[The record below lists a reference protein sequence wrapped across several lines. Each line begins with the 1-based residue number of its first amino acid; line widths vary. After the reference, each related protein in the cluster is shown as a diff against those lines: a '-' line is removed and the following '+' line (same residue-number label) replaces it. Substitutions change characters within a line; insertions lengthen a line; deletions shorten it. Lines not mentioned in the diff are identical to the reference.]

1 MAQDKEFV
9 QGIVERLAPLEVRAK
24 AMFGGYGLYCDEK
37 FMGIIG
43 DDRLYLKQ
51 SAADPSLLEGTSLEA
66 PYETA
71 NDYHLVPE
79 HLLTDDEWLRA
90 AVKATSNGLPAPKP
104 KKKKTS

>member
-9 QGIVERLAPLEVRAK
+9 RRIVERLAPLEVRAK

-51 SAADPSLLEGTSLEA
+51 SAADRDLLEGTTLEA

-79 HLLTDDEWLRA
+79 HLLADDEWIRT
-90 AVKATSNGLPAPKP
+90 AVKATAEGLPAPKP
-104 KKKKTS
+104 KNKKPS